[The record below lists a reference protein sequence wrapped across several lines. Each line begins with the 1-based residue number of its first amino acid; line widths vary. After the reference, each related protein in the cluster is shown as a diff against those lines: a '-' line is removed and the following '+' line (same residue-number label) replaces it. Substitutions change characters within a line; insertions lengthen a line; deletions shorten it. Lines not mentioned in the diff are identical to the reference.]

1 VAPLIEE
8 GEAFLAAA
16 QREDIVDPRA
26 LLEGCFDLHYRHRA
40 DLLIIVAELPTLVEL
55 GFVERVIAWR
65 ESLGKL
71 IFGPRPTLAQATRAA
86 IAFGGLQDCC
96 VQFPDASERAL
107 RGAAVAGALDALG
120 VPSQD

>member
-107 RGAAVAGALDALG
+107 RAAAVAGALDALG
-120 VPSQD
+120 LPSQD